1 MSTTK
6 KSGQNRQIPKI
17 VGYSLGIC
25 VAVFVLIVFFWA
37 LITVYDIT
45 LIIDSDTH
53 ITFQRFF
60 DVLYLIF
67 VIILGFAIFPPIFH
81 FTLEGI
87 YSLRNK
93 KKKTGILY
101 MIAKN
106 SEKIVYSGTMGY
118 WFLYIAGLSLY
129 FFFYLTK

>member
-1 MSTTK
+1 MSGTK
-6 KSGQNRQIPKI
+6 KIPKI
-17 VGYSLGIC
+17 VGYSLAVC
-25 VAVFVLIVFFWA
+25 VAVIILLIFFWV

-45 LIIDSDTH
+45 LIIDSETH

-60 DVLYLIF
+60 NVLYTIF
-67 VIILGFAIFPPIFH
+67 IIILGFAVFPPIFH

-93 KKKTGILY
+93 KKKSGILY
-101 MIAKN
+101 IISKK

-118 WFLYIAGLSLY
+118 WFLYTVGLSLY
-129 FFFYLTK
+129 FMFFLTK